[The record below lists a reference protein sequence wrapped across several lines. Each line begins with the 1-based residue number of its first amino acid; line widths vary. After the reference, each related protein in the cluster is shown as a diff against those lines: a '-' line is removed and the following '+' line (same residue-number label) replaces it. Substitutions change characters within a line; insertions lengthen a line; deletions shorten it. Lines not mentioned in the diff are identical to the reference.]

1 MISERPRMKSEELVS
16 AVASTVRRR
25 EPESLERAQFDR
37 LKSSLHVQL
46 VQALEISAAGEL
58 GSDRFVRELRPL
70 AEAFCRR
77 AAPQL
82 PRADLTLMVDELMH
96 EIVGLGPL
104 EPLLEDATISDILV
118 NGHAQVFIERRGRLE
133 RTEIRFMDDEHLLRT
148 IQRIVSRVGRRV
160 DESSPMIDAR
170 LPDGSRVN
178 AIIPP
183 LSLSGPKLSIR
194 RFGARPLEL
203 DDLIA
208 MQSLLPAMAAFL
220 RAAVE
225 ARVSF
230 LIAGGTGAGR
240 TTLLGAMSAFIPHDE
255 RLVTIEDSAELR
267 LQHPHVVSLEA
278 RPANSEGSGSVPPRE
293 LLRNS
298 LRMRPDRI
306 IVGEVRGPEAMDM
319 LQAMNTGHEGSLTTI
334 HANDVPD
341 ALARLEMMVAMA
353 GFELTVPVVRQ
364 YIATGIKLV
373 VHVSRLKGGARR
385 VTRISEIVG
394 IEQGEFRLEDIFRFE
409 QSGVDADG
417 AAQGEFLTTG
427 YQPVCLRRFQA
438 AGVAFDASAMLA
450 SQRQP
455 VGTRDSLPTTEPP
468 APQSSLAAQ
477 LEQPAAVDR
486 QAGEPLPIDELLR
499 YDAIMASMDTE

>member
-1 MISERPRMKSEELVS
+1 
-16 AVASTVRRR
+16 
-25 EPESLERAQFDR
+25 
-37 LKSSLHVQL
+37 
-46 VQALEISAAGEL
+46 
-58 GSDRFVRELRPL
+58 
-70 AEAFCRR
+70 
-77 AAPQL
+77 
-82 PRADLTLMVDELMH
+82 
-96 EIVGLGPL
+96 
-104 EPLLEDATISDILV
+104 
-118 NGHAQVFIERRGRLE
+118 
-133 RTEIRFMDDEHLLRT
+133 
-148 IQRIVSRVGRRV
+148 
-160 DESSPMIDAR
+160 
-170 LPDGSRVN
+170 
-178 AIIPP
+178 
-183 LSLSGPKLSIR
+183 
-194 RFGARPLEL
+194 
-203 DDLIA
+203 
-208 MQSLLPAMAAFL
+208 
-220 RAAVE
+220 
-225 ARVSF
+225 
-230 LIAGGTGAGR
+230 
-240 TTLLGAMSAFIPHDE
+240 MSAFIPHDE

-373 VHVSRLKGGARR
+373 VHVSRLKGGARC